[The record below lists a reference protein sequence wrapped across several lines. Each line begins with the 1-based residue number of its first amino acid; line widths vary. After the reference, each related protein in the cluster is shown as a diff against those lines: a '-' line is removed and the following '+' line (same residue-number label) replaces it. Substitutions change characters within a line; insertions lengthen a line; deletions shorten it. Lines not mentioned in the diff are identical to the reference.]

1 MAAYRSNIDDALGD
15 GRSYRLRVPEVATS
29 PALSVDA
36 TAVKLSLMHLAQRYL
51 DPNSLL
57 NAVFDALTAY
67 LPLIGFAWVQE
78 HTQIQT
84 PSFVPSFAPESST
97 HQSLTLRDEE
107 QIVGQLSIQSERPL
121 SDTELRWLEKM
132 MQSVA
137 LALRNTVIF
146 QNALQAAQMDP
157 LTGLENRRA
166 FDVQIAREQA
176 QFVRYGLNSSL
187 VVMDLNGFKAIN
199 DTWGHDV
206 GDRLLAHFAAG
217 LRSIIRETDHVY
229 RFGGDEFCV
238 LLPGTGHYGAKKMT
252 ARLDAWLASHELV
265 LQSGERLTVRT
276 SYGCAV
282 PEKESDCRDWFRR
295 ADQDLYQNKR
305 ALRSCAA

>member
-1 MAAYRSNIDDALGD
+1 MAAYRSNLDDALAD
-15 GRSYRLRVPEVATS
+15 GRSYRLRVPEVAAS
-29 PALSVDA
+29 PALSLDA
-36 TAVKLSLMHLAQRYL
+36 TAVKLSLMQLAQRYL
-51 DPNSLL
+51 DPKSLL
-57 NAVFDALTAY
+57 NAIFDALTAH
-67 LPLIGFAWVQE
+67 LPLIGFAWKQE
-78 HTQIQT
+78 QTQIQT
-84 PSFVPSFAPESST
+84 PAFAPESSK
-97 HQSLTLRDEE
+97 HQLLTLRDEE
-107 QIVGQLSIQSERPL
+107 QSVGQLSIQSERPL
-121 SDTELRWLEKM
+121 SDAELRWLEKM
-132 MQSVA
+132 MQSVV

-146 QNALQAAQMDP
+146 QNALQAAQIDP

-166 FDVQIAREQA
+166 FDVQISREQA
-176 QFVRYGLNSSL
+176 QFIRYGLISSL

-206 GDRLLAHFAAG
+206 GDRLLAHFATG
-217 LRSIIRETDHVY
+217 LRGVIRETDHVY

-252 ARLDAWLASHELV
+252 NRLDAWLASHELV
-265 LQSGERLTVRT
+265 LQSGERLTVHT

-305 ALRSCAA
+305 ARRSCAA

>member
-1 MAAYRSNIDDALGD
+1 MAAYRSHIDDALVD
-15 GRSYRLRVPEVATS
+15 GRSYRLRVPEVSTS

-36 TAVKLSLMHLAQRYL
+36 TSVKLALMHLAQRYL

-57 NAVFDALTAY
+57 NAVFDALSAY
-67 LPLIGFAWVQE
+67 LPLVGFAWMQE
-78 HTQIQT
+78 QTHTQT
-84 PSFVPSFAPESST
+84 PAFTPEPSK
-97 HQSLTLRDEE
+97 HQFLTLRSEE
-107 QIVGQLSIQSERPL
+107 HIVGQLSIQSERPL
-121 SDTELRWLEKM
+121 SDAELRWLEGM

-146 QNALQAAQMDP
+146 QNALQAAQMDA

-166 FDVQIAREQA
+166 FDIQIAREQA
-176 QFVRYGLNSSL
+176 QFIRYGIESSL
-187 VVMDLNGFKAIN
+187 VVMDLNGFKAMN

-206 GDRLLAHFAAG
+206 GDRLLAHFSTG
-217 LRSIIRETDHVY
+217 LRSIIRETDHAY

-252 ARLDAWLASHELV
+252 ARLDAWLTSHELV

-276 SYGCAV
+276 SYGCAT
-282 PEKESDCRDWFRR
+282 PEKGSDCRDWFRR